1 LSLPLLI
8 YIIIKKKYE
17 RSQWEVGK
25 KVGEAVKRVKHVSE
39 VVFG

>member
-1 LSLPLLI
+1 LLK
-8 YIIIKKKYE
+8 YRIIKKKRE
-17 RSQWEVGK
+17 RSRWEAGK